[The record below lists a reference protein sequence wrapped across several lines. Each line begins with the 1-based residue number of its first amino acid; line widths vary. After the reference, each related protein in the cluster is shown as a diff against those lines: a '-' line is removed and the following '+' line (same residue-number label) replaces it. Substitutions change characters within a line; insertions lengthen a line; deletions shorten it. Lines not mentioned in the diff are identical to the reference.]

1 MLQLNDLRL
10 SLEGGMEEL
19 RAKTAAALG
28 LGLAQLPP
36 ITLFRQSIDARRKSD
51 VHYVCAVRCTLPAA
65 QERKLAAQSRGK
77 ITLVEAKPYVLP
89 ALRRSQTALRPVVV
103 GMGPAG
109 LFAALFLAR
118 AGLPPIVLE
127 RGRPVEERSKDVERF
142 WSGGTLDENSNVQ
155 FGEGGAGAFSDGK
168 LNTGIHDPRLTAVLE
183 TFVEFGAPE
192 DILYVQKPHV
202 GTDYLHKVVANLR
215 AELLRLGC
223 DIRFSHTLTGL
234 KTAANHL
241 QGIQVTHPGGAYDL
255 PCDCL
260 ILAPGH
266 SARDTFQMLQ
276 KAGVPMEPKPF
287 AIGVRIEHSQEA
299 ISRQQYGEAWKK
311 LPAATY
317 KLSTHLPSGRG
328 VFSFC
333 VCPGG
338 QVVAAAS
345 QTGGVVTN
353 GMSLRA
359 RDGANINGGLLVGVN
374 PADFETADPLSGMA
388 FQRRWEELAYAL
400 GGGDYRAPCQSVSSF
415 LTQTAPA
422 LSRTLT
428 PTYRPGVTAAA
439 LEGCLPSFVT
449 DSLRQAIPLLGR
461 KLPGF
466 DHPDALLTGV
476 ETRSSS
482 PVRLLRDEALQ
493 SPLRGLYP
501 TGEGAGWAGGIASA
515 AADGIRVAE
524 AVAVGGEF

>member
-10 SLEGGMEEL
+10 SLDGGAEEL
-19 RAKTAAALG
+19 RAKTAALLG
-28 LGLAQLPP
+28 IGVGQLDDFR
-36 ITLFRQSIDARRKSD
+36 LVRQSIDARRKSD
-51 VHYVCAVRCTLPAA
+51 VHYVCSVRVSLPPE
-65 QERKLAAQSRGK
+65 QEKKLAAKSRGK
-77 ITLVEAKPYVLP
+77 IALVEAKPYTFP
-89 ALRRSQTALRPVVV
+89 TLRRDPKALRPVVV

-127 RGRPVEERSKDVERF
+127 RGRPVEERAKDVERL
-142 WSGGTLDENSNVQ
+142 WTGGVLSEHSNVQ

-202 GTDYLHKVVANLR
+202 GTDNLRKVVSNLR
-215 AELLRLGC
+215 SELLRLGC
-223 DIRFSHTLTGL
+223 DVRFSHTLTGL
-234 KTAANHL
+234 KPKDDRL
-241 QGIQVTHPGGAYDL
+241 QAIQVTGPSGTYDL

-266 SARDTFQMLQ
+266 SARDTFRMLQ
-276 KAGVPMEPKPF
+276 SAGVPMEAKAF
-287 AIGVRIEHSQEA
+287 AMGVRIEHSQEA
-299 ISRQQYGEAWKK
+299 ISRQQFGEAWTK
-311 LPAATY
+311 LPASTY
-317 KLSTHLPSGRG
+317 KLSCHLDNGRG

-345 QTGGVVTN
+345 EEGGVVTN
-353 GMSLRA
+353 GMSYRA
-359 RDGANINGGLLVGVN
+359 RDGQNINGGLLVSVS
-374 PADFETADPLSGMA
+374 PADFDGNSPLAGMA

-400 GGGDYRAPCQSVSSF
+400 GGGDYRAPCQTVASF
-415 LTQTAPA
+415 LAQTAPA
-422 LSRTLT
+422 LSGSIV

-439 LEGCLPSFVT
+439 LDGCLPPFVT
-449 DSLRQAIPLLGR
+449 GSLRQALPLLGR

-466 DHPDALLTGV
+466 DSPDALLTGV

-482 PVRLLRDEALQ
+482 PVRLLRDETFQ
-493 SPLRGLYP
+493 SPLRGLFP

-524 AVAVGGEF
+524 AVASKAEI